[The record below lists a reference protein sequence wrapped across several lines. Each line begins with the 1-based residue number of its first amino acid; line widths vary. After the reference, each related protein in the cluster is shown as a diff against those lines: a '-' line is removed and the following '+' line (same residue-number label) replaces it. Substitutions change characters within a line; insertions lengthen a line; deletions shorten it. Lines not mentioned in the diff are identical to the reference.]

1 MAHKWMICLLARFA
15 HMAFVSCDNGRNA
28 DDRLPDI
35 NDFVE
40 GEDHS
45 VLVAYFSEPLPA
57 ERSAAA
63 CPDGAV
69 TAGDWGWTDINFTGR
84 TGYEKN
90 WRLLSLSASR
100 CA

>member
-1 MAHKWMICLLARFA
+1 MAHKWMICLLAGFA
-15 HMAFVSCDNGRNA
+15 HMAFVSC
-28 DDRLPDI
+28 
-35 NDFVE
+35 
-40 GEDHS
+40 
-45 VLVAYFSEPLPA
+45 
-57 ERSAAA
+57 AAA

>member
-1 MAHKWMICLLARFA
+1 MAHKWMICLLAGFA

-57 ERSAAA
+57 ERGEYGGGIQHFPQPHAPTGLS
-63 CPDGAV
+63 PQV
-69 TAGDWGWTDINFTGR
+69 TGGGLI
-84 TGYEKN
+84 
-90 WRLLSLSASR
+90 
-100 CA
+100 